1 MAATT
6 APAARWNLAGISV
19 ISFAH
24 GASDFYSGIV
34 PLVIFYDVSRAGL
47 APWYQGALAFAW
59 YLTSSIVQPAF
70 GAYGDRRG
78 RWWFLPASVAL
89 TVAAISLAGTTA
101 SLPVLAACIVA
112 GGLGSAIM
120 HPEAG
125 RYTAMLGGARR
136 TSAISIFQIGGQI
149 GYGLG
154 PAVIGLLLGVY
165 GPHGS
170 LLLLIPGAIA
180 VSAIFAL
187 MRGVDASARTM
198 HAAQAPAVLTAG
210 SAVDRVGVALLIAS
224 TALRYLV
231 GASFAY
237 YLPNLL
243 TARGFSLAAAGTIV
257 TGFLV
262 FAAIGL
268 FAGGAL
274 ADRFGAAT
282 VSVASLCAAV
292 PFLALSLTQYGW
304 IAVVFL
310 LTGSVLLSVQNA
322 PGVALAQAMLPRNL
336 GMALGLMNGVA
347 FGIGSAAVTGIG
359 FLITRVGPTAALL
372 DVSAVP
378 LLSAISYVVV
388 ARRIA
393 TRTLPSPAA
402 VTALP

>member
-1 MAATT
+1 MAVSSTVT
-6 APAARWNLAGISV
+6 GRWNLAGISV

-47 APWYQGALAFAW
+47 PPWYQGALAFAW
-59 YLTSSIVQPAF
+59 YFTSSIVQPIF

-78 RWWFLPASVAL
+78 RWWFLPAAVAL
-89 TVAAISLAGTTA
+89 TVVAISLAGTTA
-101 SLPVLAACIVA
+101 SLPILAACIVA

-125 RYTAMLGGARR
+125 RYTAMLGGTRR
-136 TSAISIFQIGGQI
+136 TSAISIFQIGGQV

-154 PAVIGLLLGVY
+154 PAVVGLLLGTY
-165 GPHGS
+165 GPRGS
-170 LLLLIPGAIA
+170 LLLLIPGSVA
-180 VSAIFAL
+180 VLTIVVL
-187 MRGVDASARTM
+187 MRGVDASARAM
-198 HAAQAPAVLTAG
+198 HGAGHGAAARGHL
-210 SAVDRVGVALLIAS
+210 AVDRPGVALLIVS
-224 TALRYLV
+224 TSLRYLV

-243 TARGFSLAAAGTIV
+243 SARGFSLAASGTIV
-257 TGFLV
+257 AGFLV

-274 ADRFGAAT
+274 ADRFGPVT
-282 VSVASLCAAV
+282 VSVVSLCAAV
-292 PFLALSLTQYGW
+292 PFLALSLTQSGW
-304 IAVVFL
+304 TSVALL
-310 LTGSVLLSVQNA
+310 LTGSILLAVQNA

-359 FLITRVGPTAALL
+359 FLVTQVGPTAALL

-378 LLSAISYVVV
+378 LLSALSYIVV
-388 ARRIA
+388 ARRISA
-393 TRTLPSPAA
+393 HKLRAA
-402 VTALP
+402 AA

>member
-1 MAATT
+1 MAVNSAV
-6 APAARWNLAGISV
+6 AGRWSLAGISV

-47 APWYQGALAFAW
+47 PPWYQGALAFAW
-59 YLTSSIVQPAF
+59 YLTSSIVQPIF

-89 TVAAISLAGTTA
+89 TVVAISLAGTTA
-101 SLPVLAACIVA
+101 SLPILAACIVA

-136 TSAISIFQIGGQI
+136 ASAISIFQIGGQV

-154 PAVIGLLLGVY
+154 PAVVGLLLGAY
-165 GPHGS
+165 GPRGS
-170 LLLLIPGAIA
+170 LLLLIPGAVA
-180 VSAIFAL
+180 VAAILVF
-187 MRGVDASARTM
+187 MRAIDGTARSLHAQRVPAARTGG
-198 HAAQAPAVLTAG
+198 A
-210 SAVDRVGVALLIAS
+210 AVDRIGVGLLIAS
-224 TALRYLV
+224 TSLRYLV
-231 GASFAY
+231 AASFAY

-243 TARGFSLAAAGTIV
+243 TARGFSLAESGTVV

-262 FAAIGL
+262 FAAFGL

-274 ADRFGAAT
+274 SDRFGA
-282 VSVASLCAAV
+282 VSVSVLSLCAAV
-292 PFLALSLTQYGW
+292 PFLALSLVQSGW
-304 IAVVFL
+304 VSVALL
-310 LTGSVLLSVQNA
+310 LTGSVLLAVQNA
-322 PGVALAQAMLPRNL
+322 PGVVLAQAMLPRNL

-347 FGIGSAAVTGIG
+347 FGVGSAAVTGVG
-359 FLITRVGPTAALL
+359 FLLARVGPTAALL

-378 LLSAISYVVV
+378 LLSAVAFVFV
-388 ARRIA
+388 ARRLA
-393 TRTLPSPAA
+393 EEKLRSLAA
-402 VTALP
+402 

>member
-1 MAATT
+1 MAAKAAT
-6 APAARWNLAGISV
+6 AGRWDLTGISI

-34 PLVIFYDVSRAGL
+34 PLVIFFDVSRAGL

-59 YLTSSIVQPAF
+59 YLTSSIVQPIF

-78 RWWFLPASVAL
+78 RWWYLPASISL
-89 TVAAISLAGTTA
+89 TVVAISLAGATTA
-101 SLPVLAACIVA
+101 LALLTICIIA

-154 PAVIGLLLGVY
+154 PAVIGLLLGAF
-165 GPHGS
+165 GPRGS
-170 LLLLIPGAIA
+170 LLLLIPGALA
-180 VSAIFAL
+180 VVAVFAL
-187 MRGVDASARTM
+187 MRGVDTM
-198 HAAQAPAVLTAG
+198 AHELHAVNRPPTPTA
-210 SAVDRVGVALLIAS
+210 AAAIDRVGVGLLIAS

-231 GASFAY
+231 TASFAY

-243 TARGFSLAAAGTIV
+243 TARGFALAQAGTIV
-257 TGFLV
+257 TGFLI
-262 FAAIGL
+262 FAALGL

-274 ADRFGAAT
+274 ADRFGPAT
-282 VSVASLCAAV
+282 VSVTSLCAAA
-292 PFLALSLTQYGW
+292 PLLALALTQRGW
-304 IAVVFL
+304 VSVAL
-310 LTGSVLLSVQNA
+310 LLAGSVLLAVQNA

-347 FGIGSAAVTGIG
+347 FGIGSAAVAVVGV
-359 FLITRVGPTAALL
+359 LIMRVGPSAALL
-372 DVSAVP
+372 DVSAIP
-378 LLSAISYVVV
+378 LISAVAYLLV
-388 ARRIA
+388 ARRIN
-393 TRTLPSPAA
+393 RRPAFA
-402 VTALP
+402 

>member
-1 MAATT
+1 MAVAS

-34 PLVIFYDVSRAGL
+34 PMVIFYDVSRAGL
-47 APWYQGALAFAW
+47 APWHQGALAFAW
-59 YLTSSIVQPAF
+59 YLTSSIVQPIF

-78 RWWFLPASVAL
+78 RWWFLPAAVAL
-89 TVAAISLAGTTA
+89 TVVAISLAGATA
-101 SLPVLAACIVA
+101 SLPVLAVCIVV

-136 TSAISIFQIGGQI
+136 TSAISIFQIGGQV

-154 PAVIGLLLGVY
+154 PAAIGVLLWAY

-170 LLLLIPGAIA
+170 LLLLVPGALA
-180 VSAIFAL
+180 VVTVLVL
-187 MRGVDASARTM
+187 MRGVDGSARSM
-198 HAAQAPAVLTAG
+198 HAAAVPVQHTG
-210 SAVDRVGVALLIAS
+210 SAPVDRLGVSLLIFS

-243 TARGFSLAAAGTIV
+243 AARGFSVAQSGTIV

-262 FAAIGL
+262 FAAVGL
-268 FAGGAL
+268 LAGGAL
-274 ADRFGAAT
+274 ADRFGPVT
-282 VSVASLCAAV
+282 VSVASLCAAA
-292 PFLALSLTQYGW
+292 PLLALSLTQSGW
-304 IAVVFL
+304 LFVL
-310 LTGSVLLSVQNA
+310 LLLGGSILLSVQNA
-322 PGVALAQAMLPRNL
+322 PGVALAQAMLPRSL

-347 FGIGSAAVTGIG
+347 FGLGSAAVTAVGV
-359 FLITRVGPTAALL
+359 LIAGVGPSAALL

-378 LLSAISYVVV
+378 LLAAGAYVLV

-393 TRTLPSPAA
+393 ARKFTAVAA
-402 VTALP
+402 

>member
-1 MAATT
+1 MAAKAAT
-6 APAARWNLAGISV
+6 AGRWDLTGISI

-34 PLVIFYDVSRAGL
+34 PLVIFFDVSRAGL

-59 YLTSSIVQPAF
+59 YLTSSIVQPIF

-78 RWWFLPASVAL
+78 RWWYLPASISL
-89 TVAAISLAGTTA
+89 TVVAISLAGATTA
-101 SLPVLAACIVA
+101 LALLTICIIA

-154 PAVIGLLLGVY
+154 PAVIGLLLGAF
-165 GPHGS
+165 GPRGS
-170 LLLLIPGAIA
+170 LLLLIPGALA
-180 VSAIFAL
+180 VVAVFAL
-187 MRGVDASARTM
+187 MRGVDTM
-198 HAAQAPAVLTAG
+198 AHELHAVNRPPTPTA
-210 SAVDRVGVALLIAS
+210 AAAIDRVGVGLLIAS

-231 GASFAY
+231 TASFAY

-243 TARGFSLAAAGTIV
+243 TARGFALAQAGTIV
-257 TGFLV
+257 TGFLI
-262 FAAIGL
+262 FAALGL

-274 ADRFGAAT
+274 ADRFGPTT
-282 VSVASLCAAV
+282 VSVTSLCAAA
-292 PFLALSLTQYGW
+292 PLLALALTQRGW
-304 IAVVFL
+304 ISVAL
-310 LTGSVLLSVQNA
+310 LLAGSVLLAVQNA

-347 FGIGSAAVTGIG
+347 FGIGSAAVAVVGV
-359 FLITRVGPTAALL
+359 LIMRVGPSAALL
-372 DVSAVP
+372 DVSAIP
-378 LLSAISYVVV
+378 LISAVAYLLV
-388 ARRIA
+388 ARRIN
-393 TRTLPSPAA
+393 RQPAFA
-402 VTALP
+402 

>member
-1 MAATT
+1 MAVNA
-6 APAARWNLAGISV
+6 APAGRWNLAGISV

-34 PLVIFYDVSRAGL
+34 PIVIFYDVSRAGL

-59 YLTSSIVQPAF
+59 YFTSSIVQPIF

-78 RWWFLPASVAL
+78 RWWFLPAAIGL
-89 TVAAISLAGTTA
+89 TVFAISLAGATA
-101 SLPVLAACIVA
+101 SLPVLVACIVA

-136 TSAISIFQIGGQI
+136 TSAISIFQIGGQV

-154 PAVIGLLLGVY
+154 PAVIGLLLGAF
-165 GPHGS
+165 GPRGS
-170 LLLLIPGAIA
+170 LLLLVPGGLAVVAIL
-180 VSAIFAL
+180 VL
-187 MRGVDASARTM
+187 MRGIDGTARTM
-198 HAAQAPAVLTAG
+198 HAAAAPAARIG
-210 SAVDRVGVALLIAS
+210 NARVDRIGVGLLIAS

-262 FAAIGL
+262 FAAFGL

-274 ADRFGAAT
+274 ADRFGPVT
-282 VSVASLCAAV
+282 VSVVSLCAAV
-292 PFLALSLTQYGW
+292 PFLALSLVESGW
-304 IAVVFL
+304 LSVGL
-310 LTGSVLLSVQNA
+310 LFAGSILLAVQNA

-359 FLITRVGPTAALL
+359 FLIARAGPTAALL

-378 LLSAISYVVV
+378 LLSAVAYVVV

-393 TRTLPSPAA
+393 ARKLRAVAA
-402 VTALP
+402 